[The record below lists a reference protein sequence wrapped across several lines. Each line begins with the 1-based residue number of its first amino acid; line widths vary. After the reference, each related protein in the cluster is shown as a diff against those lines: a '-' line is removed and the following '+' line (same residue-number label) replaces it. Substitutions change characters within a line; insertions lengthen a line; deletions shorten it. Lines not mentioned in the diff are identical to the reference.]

1 MTKANAFRL
10 LLALVGLAHLALG
23 LTANLA
29 PPDTIATVVSD
40 SYGATL
46 DVTPQMHH
54 VLRILGVFMIGIG
67 LMALWACGRPQRHPT
82 VVLGIVAILL
92 LRVLQRVMLANEI
105 QSTFHISPARIW
117 IQAGFFLITAV
128 VLFALRPRA
137 DTATSS

>member
-1 MTKANAFRL
+1 MTKGNAFRV

-29 PPDTIATVVSD
+29 PPETLARVVSD

-46 DVTPQMHH
+46 EVTPQMQH

-67 LMALWACGRPQRHPT
+67 MMALWACGNPQRHPT

-92 LRVLQRVMLANEI
+92 LRVLQRVMLAKEI
-105 QSTFHISPARIW
+105 ETAFNISPARLW
-117 IQAGFFLITAV
+117 VQAGFFLIIAV
-128 VLFALRPRA
+128 ALFLLRPRA
-137 DTATSS
+137 NTAAS